1 MKKLL
6 GITTALVGLTALAAS
21 AQASDPVKLS
31 LGGYSYWYVGYASN
45 DIRGTDY
52 QEVDVKGDNEVWF
65 DGSTKLDNGISVAVH
80 IELEAGGGAD
90 QRTDVIDESY
100 VTVSGGFGKLV
111 VGTEDNAAALLHVSA
126 PDVGLGLSDGDYGL
140 WVVSPLTLEFYT
152 TWADRDGDAEKI
164 AYFTPEF
171 HGLTFG
177 ISYTPNVAS
186 EDSRGAT
193 SIPTTSAHD
202 AIALALGYTREFGAF
217 TMATSAGYY
226 RHSVD
231 GFDATEEFTVGAK
244 FGYAGWTLG
253 GSFRHSEEDDRVNV
267 STGIGTGQNAIA
279 GDGIAYDVGISYT
292 SGPMAVSLG
301 YFASDAYAITT
312 GASDQEM
319 RLIQLSGAYELGTG
333 VTAVASVFYN
343 EYDGGTNAT
352 QNEGVGFVS
361 GLRLNF

>member
-31 LGGYSYWYVGYASN
+31 LGGYSYWYVGYSSN
-45 DIRGTDY
+45 NIRGTDH
-52 QEVDVKGDNEVWF
+52 QEVDVKGDNEIWF
-65 DGSTKLDNGISVAVH
+65 DGSTKLDNGITVAAH
-80 IELEAGGGAD
+80 IELEAGGGTESNAGD
-90 QRTDVIDESY
+90 GIDESY
-100 VTVSGGFGKLV
+100 VTLSGGFGKFII
-111 VGTEDNAAALLHVSA
+111 GTEDNAVALLHVSA

-164 AYFTPEF
+164 AYFTPAF

-186 EDSRGAT
+186 EDNRAT
-193 SIPTTSAHD
+193 IAVTPASAHD

-217 TMATSAGYY
+217 SLATSAGYY

-231 GFDATEEFTVGAK
+231 GLDDSEEFTFGAK
-244 FGYAGWTLG
+244 LGYAGWTVG
-253 GSFRHSEEDDRVNV
+253 GSFRHSEEDDR
-267 STGIGTGQNAIA
+267 IGGGSGQNSIA
-279 GDGIAYDVGISYT
+279 GDGIAYDVGVSYT

-301 YFASDAYAITT
+301 YFASDAYGIGA

-319 RLIQLSGAYELGTG
+319 RLIQLSGAYELGAG
-333 VTAVASVFYN
+333 VSVVGSLFYN
-343 EYDGGTNAT
+343 EYNGDAATGDNDGIA
-352 QNEGVGFVS
+352 FVS
-361 GLRLNF
+361 GMRLTF

>member
-45 DIRGTDY
+45 DINGTDY
-52 QEVDVKGDNEVWF
+52 QEVDVKGDNEIWF
-65 DGSTKLDNGISVAVH
+65 DGSTKLDNGLSVAVH

-90 QRTDVIDESY
+90 QRTDTIDESY
-100 VTVSGGFGKLV
+100 VTLSGGFGKFV
-111 VGTEDNAAALLHVSA
+111 IGTEDNAAALLHVSA

-177 ISYTPNVAS
+177 ISYTPNVTS
-186 EDSRGAT
+186 EDNRGAT
-193 SIPTTSAHD
+193 AVTNASAHD
-202 AIALALGYTREFGAF
+202 AIALALGYTREFGAV
-217 TMATSAGYY
+217 TIATSAGYY

-231 GFDATEEFTVGAK
+231 GLDDTEEFTLGAK

-253 GSFRHSEEDDRVNV
+253 GSFRHSEEDDR
-267 STGIGTGQNAIA
+267 IGGGSGQYSIA
-279 GDGIAYDVGISYT
+279 GDGIAYDVGVSYT

-301 YFASDAYAITT
+301 YFASDADGVTT
-312 GASDQEM
+312 GSSDQEM
-319 RLIQLSGAYELGTG
+319 RLIQLSGAYELGAG
-333 VTAVASVFYN
+333 VTAVASIFYN

-352 QNEGVGFVS
+352 ENDGVGVVS